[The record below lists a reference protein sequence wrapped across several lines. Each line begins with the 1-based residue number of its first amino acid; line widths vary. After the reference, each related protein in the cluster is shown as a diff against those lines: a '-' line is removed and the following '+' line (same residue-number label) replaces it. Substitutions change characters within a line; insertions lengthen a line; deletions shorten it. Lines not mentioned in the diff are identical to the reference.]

1 MVFEGVAHFIF
12 ITLEYFISFICDTLR
27 KKVFAKPWQL
37 WKSTF
42 DIDTLVRHGNYFF
55 YLYANYCRTYTTMF
69 VLIIIYD
76 KIIASI
82 VRKNSLAL
90 AALYAILIFQ
100 SLYSI
105 HLNDGCVMIS

>member
-1 MVFEGVAHFIF
+1 
-12 ITLEYFISFICDTLR
+12 
-27 KKVFAKPWQL
+27 
-37 WKSTF
+37 
-42 DIDTLVRHGNYFF
+42 
-55 YLYANYCRTYTTMF
+55 MF